1 MLVAETVFD
10 DDNKGDCD
18 CVNLVV
24 RVVDI
29 DSAFVGDAFD
39 VEDMVVVSLNVVDI
53 EFVLAGVRVDACD
66 CVNVAVDDVV

>member
-1 MLVAETVFD
+1 LVVTETVFD

-29 DSAFVGDAFD
+29 DSAFVGEAFD
-39 VEDMVVVSLNVVDI
+39 VDVKAVV
-53 EFVLAGVRVDACD
+53 
-66 CVNVAVDDVV
+66 